1 MCDSFMLDKIL
12 ELPSK
17 SQSVLKLVAVLLS
30 TSKIKIVIIVT
41 NILLLGGKATNNL
54 QKYPT
59 CTL

>member
-1 MCDSFMLDKIL
+1 MLDKIL

-41 NILLLGGKATNNL
+41 NILLLIGKATNNL